1 MKTILKTNNSNNKQ
15 NSVST
20 IIQYNIKANKKT
32 TSILKWKKNFTKIII
47 KINIKIKF
55 KMNIEIIA
63 TKINNLTKMLKIK
76 IYLLINNNKYNFQD
90 KLSNNSS
97 KNCINSSRFSFNN
110 NSKIKFRNTN
120 LTKYKKINQ
129 INIKKRKNRN

>member
-1 MKTILKTNNSNNKQ
+1 MAPKVIIQ
-15 NSVST
+15 NWAA